1 MTPPPLHSACAFVL
15 ALFASAHAAAQPA
28 GPIPKEEL
36 QILVSVY
43 REIQTSLVEKPDDR
57 ALLVA
62 ATKGM
67 VREADPDSGEY
78 FTAAELEVQR
88 QPAAPDAEAIGVQL
102 RYRDHQYQL
111 VPLEGSPAAQAGIAS
126 GDRLYAVDGARVKGL
141 EAARVRQLLYGPAGS
156 TVALTVFRE
165 SSLSVLTIAVE
176 RRAYAVPRVSL
187 SRPAPGMAQLRVPH
201 FNASA
206 LQEAAEAIAVA
217 WQAEPFNAMI
227 LDLRGCPGG
236 LVESTVGIASMF
248 LPRDTVVMKTSGAG
262 AQAGATYLATPD
274 AYRGASRQDP
284 LENLPPQIRTMALAV
299 LVDADTA
306 SGAEI
311 VAAALQ
317 DHRRARVFGRPT
329 AGRGSIQTIRP
340 MQKGAI
346 KFTTAYWMSPGGR
359 SIQGNGVAPDQIVAD
374 PSAQSTLQAAMAS
387 LQK

>member
-1 MTPPPLHSACAFVL
+1 MTTPPLHSACAFVL
-15 ALFASAHAAAQPA
+15 ALFASAHSAAQPA

-36 QILVSVY
+36 QILASAY
-43 REIQTSLVEKPDDR
+43 RELQNSMVEKPDDR

-67 VREADPDSGEY
+67 LRQADPDNGEY
-78 FTAAELEVQR
+78 FTAAELEALPGR
-88 QPAAPDAEAIGVQL
+88 AAPDAESIGVQF
-102 RYRDHQYQL
+102 RYRDHQYHL
-111 VPLEGSPAAQAGIAS
+111 IPLQGSAAAEAGVAS
-126 GDRLYAVDGARVKGL
+126 GDRLYAIDGTRVKGL
-141 EAARVRQLLYGPAGS
+141 ESSRVRELLSGPAGS
-156 TVALTVFRE
+156 RVALTVFRE
-165 SSLSVLTIAVE
+165 SSLSVLNIPVE
-176 RRAYAVPRVSL
+176 RRAYVAPPVLL
-187 SRPAPGMAQLRVPH
+187 SRPAPGMALLRVPH
-201 FNASA
+201 FNASG
-206 LQEAAEAIAVA
+206 LQEAADAVA
-217 WQAEPFNAMI
+217 EAWRAQPFDAMI

-262 AQAGATYLATPD
+262 AQASATYLATPD
-274 AYRGASRQDP
+274 AYRGAGRQDP

-346 KFTTAYWMSPGGR
+346 KFTTAYWISPGGR

>member
-36 QILVSVY
+36 QILASVY
-43 REIQTSLVEKPDDR
+43 RELQTSLVEKPDDR

-78 FTAAELEVQR
+78 FTA
-88 QPAAPDAEAIGVQL
+88 
-102 RYRDHQYQL
+102 
-111 VPLEGSPAAQAGIAS
+111 
-126 GDRLYAVDGARVKGL
+126 
-141 EAARVRQLLYGPAGS
+141 
-156 TVALTVFRE
+156 
-165 SSLSVLTIAVE
+165 
-176 RRAYAVPRVSL
+176 
-187 SRPAPGMAQLRVPH
+187 
-201 FNASA
+201 
-206 LQEAAEAIAVA
+206 
-217 WQAEPFNAMI
+217 
-227 LDLRGCPGG
+227 
-236 LVESTVGIASMF
+236 
-248 LPRDTVVMKTSGAG
+248 
-262 AQAGATYLATPD
+262 
-274 AYRGASRQDP
+274 
-284 LENLPPQIRTMALAV
+284 
-299 LVDADTA
+299 
-306 SGAEI
+306 AEI

-346 KFTTAYWMSPGGR
+346 KFTTAYWISPGGR